1 MTSFDSRKDELVNKH
16 LAEVIEQSVA
26 RLVNNFQIP
35 ENESNML
42 RGFVA
47 AYRQFHA
54 FYNGEL
60 PKQLNEG

>member
-1 MTSFDSRKDELVNKH
+1 MASFDSRKDELVNKH
-16 LAEVIEQSVA
+16 LAEVIEHSVA

-35 ENESNML
+35 ESESNML
-42 RGFVA
+42 RGFIA

-54 FYNGEL
+54 FYNEKL